1 MCLDVW
7 IWTTLTQ
14 KMWCKLHIKDRMQW
28 FAIHFGSIFNCI
40 GHKDKMFNVTL
51 IESFQG
57 GPDGWLARH
66 THAHVQRPC
75 IHHNSPG
82 FESKDKIVLNKSG
95 NIPFF
100 FRPVRRTTSVRASWN
115 PGCTKLVHLS
125 SFDTKKTVIQKI
137 FFLHLNTV
145 LCYYVI
151 LPLALDIQSSLNGR

>member
-1 MCLDVW
+1 MVKSYYFFPMDLCLLCTSSQRKGKLNSIVGNILSLHVFQKFGLPLRTKIHFFFLVTRQSNVEMCLDVW

-82 FESKDKIVLNKSG
+82 FESKDKIFLNKSG

-100 FRPVRRTTSVRASWN
+100 
-115 PGCTKLVHLS
+115 
-125 SFDTKKTVIQKI
+125 
-137 FFLHLNTV
+137 
-145 LCYYVI
+145 
-151 LPLALDIQSSLNGR
+151 